1 MTPAVTRAAW
11 PGVFAA
17 FVLLWL
23 LLDRSAALL
32 GSTRGEAGLLVC
44 GLTVAG
50 VVVCET
56 VLSRRPIG
64 HILVDIGFRAPAL
77 GAMTGAAVLTAV
89 MLLFFPAFAALTGV
103 RLQIHP
109 DAALLAV
116 GILAQGGIAEEV
128 VFRGFL
134 FRRLRTGRSFW
145 GAASLATIPFG
156 LVHSVLFFTLDWPI
170 ALASMLLALSISFP
184 LAWLFERS
192 GGSILPSAIVHAVVQ
207 GAIKLV
213 DASAHFPEMA
223 VAWIALSAVA
233 PWALFLLRPKRPN
246 AMDSKMEEK
255 HEDD

>member
-11 PGVFAA
+11 PGVFAT

-23 LLDRSAALL
+23 MLDRSAALL
-32 GSTRGEAGLLVC
+32 GSTRGEKGLLVC
-44 GLTVAG
+44 ALTVAG
-50 VVVCET
+50 VMVCEA
-56 VLSRRPIG
+56 VLSRRPISR
-64 HILVDIGFRAPAL
+64 ILVDIGFRAPAL

-89 MLLFFPAFAALTGV
+89 MLLFFPVFGAFAGV
-103 RLQIHP
+103 HMQLHP

-116 GILAQGGIAEEV
+116 GILAQGGIAEEA

-134 FRRLRTGRSFW
+134 FRRLRAGRSFW
-145 GAASLATIPFG
+145 GAASLATVPFV
-156 LVHSVLFFTLDWPI
+156 LVHSLLFLTLDWPI
-170 ALASMLLALSISFP
+170 ALASILLALSISFP

-223 VAWIALSAVA
+223 LTWIVLSAIA
-233 PWALFLLRPKRPN
+233 PWGLFLLRPRG
-246 AMDSKMEEK
+246 ARGLE
-255 HEDD
+255 